1 MTYIIYLILP
11 VDVRCL
17 EISWSSLPPP
27 LYLLPSSTQLWRAS
41 SINKQGTVQSTIA
54 IDNLY
59 TTHLPAI
66 IAKKQPSLTYA
77 SHSLNYQVKG
87 WKVRTKYVQGRW
99 I

>member
-1 MTYIIYLILP
+1 MS
-11 VDVRCL
+11 DVGD
-17 EISWSSLPPP
+17 ISRIRLQSLSLSL

-66 IAKKQPSLTYA
+66 IAKKQLALPYA

-87 WKVRTKYVQGRW
+87 WKVRTKYVQERW

>member
-1 MTYIIYLILP
+1 MS
-11 VDVRCL
+11 DVGD
-17 EISWSSLPPP
+17 ISRIRLQSLSLSL

-77 SHSLNYQVKG
+77 SHSLNYQAKG
-87 WKVRTKYVQGRW
+87 WKVRTKYVQERW